1 MGCDEFYL
9 GISTFA
15 RAVAMTAN
23 GGKHMANRTG
33 KSRLTGIVI
42 AECLT
47 CQLCEWTTNIWDRK
61 QNEGVLNGTGI
72 QVGSARERREI
83 RKQRKDSSRKGE
95 VSRPE
100 AGLLLSA
107 GIDVS
112 VSFWP
117 LGSLGPVN

>member
-72 QVGSARERREI
+72 QVGSARERERYVSSERI
-83 RKQRKDSSRKGE
+83 AAGKVKCHGLKQAFCCPQELMFRLASGRWGVWDQ
-95 VSRPE
+95 
-100 AGLLLSA
+100 
-107 GIDVS
+107 
-112 VSFWP
+112 
-117 LGSLGPVN
+117 